1 MRTYITASGE
11 MPDHPSNPAAN
22 FTALR
27 DQARRARNYARQL
40 AGDPAEGRLDKFA
53 DELEARA
60 DALKHQYP
68 SPGLGSRSPS

>member
-1 MRTYITASGE
+1 MRTYITTSGE
-11 MPDHPSNPAAN
+11 MPGHPSNPVAN

-40 AGDPAEGRLDKFA
+40 AGDPAEDRLDKFA